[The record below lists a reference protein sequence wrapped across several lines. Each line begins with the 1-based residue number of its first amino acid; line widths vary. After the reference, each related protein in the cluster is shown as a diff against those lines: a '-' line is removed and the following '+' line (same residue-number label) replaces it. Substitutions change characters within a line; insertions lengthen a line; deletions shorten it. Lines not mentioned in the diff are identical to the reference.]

1 MYFEVKSS
9 ITEFEM
15 SISEYNSML
24 NHPDSY
30 EVILVNR
37 DTKKISRHKFD
48 ELDGLKQVSSYIF
61 KFKQKRSD
69 G

>member
-1 MYFEVKSS
+1 
-9 ITEFEM
+9 M

>member
-15 SISEYNSML
+15 SINEYNSMSA
-24 NHPDSY
+24 NRDSY
-30 EVILVNR
+30 EVVLVNR
-37 DTKKISRHKFD
+37 DTKEISRHKFD
-48 ELDGLKQVSSYIF
+48 ELDGLKQASRYLF